1 MRECRLLLI
10 LTGGTIGTAV
20 SETGK
25 RTLLQVGDGQE
36 PLILQRLR
44 EERPDLSIRAKLR
57 IPYQVLSEHMTVEHW
72 ERLLD
77 CLREENLQAYDVV
90 AITHGSDT
98 LAYTAAFLDE
108 ALRGCPVPVFLVASQ
123 RPPEDPESNAIE
135 NFKATVETA
144 MGLTAMTAQADAS
157 VLRSGGKPVPD
168 SREPE
173 GSAVYITYRNSDGV
187 MYLHRGR
194 ELRQCAPGTDDFFS
208 EGMRALEAAAGPRD
222 DTAETGALSRYGT
235 KEAAERKWQVPELR
249 LNPEVLKLH
258 PYVGVRYDCISLKGI
273 RAVLHT
279 LYHSSTAPKELTAFA
294 MRCREEG
301 VLLYILPCDAENYNY
316 ETTRELL
323 AAGARPLQGITE
335 ETAYIRLL
343 LGTEM

>member
-44 EERPDLSIRAKLR
+44 QERPDLSIRAKLR

-77 CLREENLQAYDVV
+77 CLREEELQAYDVV

-157 VLRSGGKPVPD
+157 VLRSG
-168 SREPE
+168 E
-173 GSAVYITYRNSDGV
+173 
-187 MYLHRGR
+187 
-194 ELRQCAPGTDDFFS
+194 
-208 EGMRALEAAAGPRD
+208 
-222 DTAETGALSRYGT
+222 SRYRT
-235 KEAAERKWQVPELR
+235 AVSRK
-249 LNPEVLKLH
+249 
-258 PYVGVRYDCISLKGI
+258 GVWCISPTEI
-273 RAVLHT
+273 P
-279 LYHSSTAPKELTAFA
+279 TASCTCIGDGNSGSVRRVPMIFSVKA
-294 MRCREEG
+294 
-301 VLLYILPCDAENYNY
+301 
-316 ETTRELL
+316 
-323 AAGARPLQGITE
+323 
-335 ETAYIRLL
+335 
-343 LGTEM
+343 

>member
-44 EERPDLSIRAKLR
+44 EERPDLSIRAELR
-57 IPYQVLSEHMTVEHW
+57 MPYQVLSEHMTPEHW
-72 ERLLD
+72 EKLLD
-77 CLREENLQAYDVV
+77 CLRTEDLQAYDVV

-123 RPPEDPESNAIE
+123 RPPEDPESNAVE
-135 NFKATVETA
+135 NLKATVETA
-144 MGLTAMTAQADAS
+144 MKPATE
-157 VLRSGGKPVPD
+157 SG
-168 SREPE
+168 
-173 GSAVYITYRNSDGV
+173 AVYITYRNSDGV

-194 ELRQCAPGTDDFFS
+194 ELRQCEPGTDDFFS
-208 EGMRALEAAAGPRD
+208 EGMRALETAAIPQNAEANLQY
-222 DTAETGALSRYGT
+222 DTKESDAISGYGT
-235 KEAAERKWQVPELR
+235 KEATEMNWQVPEFR
-249 LNPEVLKLH
+249 LKPDVLKLH
-258 PYVGVRYDCISLKGI
+258 PYVGIRYDCISLEGI

-294 MRCREEG
+294 VRCREKG
-301 VLLYILPCDAENYNY
+301 VPLYILPCDAENYNY

-323 AAGARPLQGITE
+323 DAGARPVQGLTE

-343 LGTEM
+343 LGAEI